1 MGCVLAGAMPAA
13 AQSLTITGKSSD
25 AGPTSKDFATE
36 VMADPWDFEEAT
48 DYVYTYSYTDG
59 TNGPAFE
66 PMPDVS
72 GGVLHGIAHG
82 AAPKVAIH
90 FEGIPGAF
98 NLVGKNGITYP
109 IDSSRFKRLSFRMKR
124 GFAAP
129 NAQEMIG
136 AQWAASPGVSAGS
149 GLKYGFIAGADASG
163 ERINQAPTGSAQAA
177 SYHIYVLDLDK
188 SSTYYQGSWSGA
200 EGGLYLKLGN
210 IAQLAGQEIDLDWVR
225 LTERGTALKH
235 LAWSGF
241 SGRVT
246 LTATCAQTGDAI
258 QIYPSG
264 GGTDFAAGGSLD
276 WDYGYLP
283 GGTWTIT
290 ATSGGQSKAVTLA
303 IDAAPVIQIT
313 DPDMSGGRDFATT
326 VLADAWDLTNP
337 QDLRYGSLHQIS
349 NASFTENGLEGIT
362 TPVGSPDPF
371 VQFSGAV
378 PGFTIDG
385 SRYHRLSFTLTY
397 DHPELLGD
405 ILSDTWGGVA
415 RVIWN
420 KGGDFRVTQDIVSL
434 GGIPNTFVMDL
445 ATLNNVGTQIEDQ
458 GGRPGPAWSGP
469 IQAFWIRIDE
479 ALNQRWFRLSNVK
492 VAADDEPN
500 GNGFFTVKW
509 RVFDATGSREIPNS
523 GGADSTVALYYDT
536 DQNVSAGATLFA
548 SGINAAAGQYSWDVS
563 GLPPGVY
570 YVYAAISDAAGNAQA
585 RYSTGPVNVPAFPA
599 GLRTDNNQDGLPDLW
614 EAQYGITNPS
624 ADDDGDGLTNA
635 QEYSL
640 GTNPLIPN
648 VQTLSEGATGFF
660 TERLALANPDS
671 APADVTLTFLRGP
684 GSPPITRQYSLP
696 AWGRATIKVNDI
708 AGLGGPADVS
718 TIITPTSGGVVA
730 ERTMMWGDNYYGGT
744 TGKAIDKAR
753 RQWFLAEGV
762 ANSFFDTFVLLANA
776 TGSTANV
783 TLRFLRDGAGPVD
796 KAFSVPPTSRITV
809 YTNQIP
815 EVNGFSFST
824 SVTSDQVI
832 TVERSTYFHYPGGR
846 AFEGGTED
854 AAIPSTST
862 TWYLAE
868 GQSSS
873 FFSEFILLG
882 NPNGQQANVTLRY
895 LMPGGATVTQVVP
908 VAANSRRTIQV
919 NNSDPNA
926 TDSPWNLGVRNT
938 DVSVAISS
946 DVAIA
951 VERAMYWPGGSWTD
965 GHSSAGLTSQ
975 GTMWALAE
983 GESGGSLGF
992 ESYILFANPNSASAH
1007 VRLTF
1012 LRSGGNGPVADEFDV
1027 PANARV
1033 TKSIG
1038 EYIGRGLL
1046 SPGEQVGAR
1055 IDSVNGVPI
1064 VVERA
1069 MYWNGGGE
1077 FWGAGTGETG
1087 FKLR

>member
-1 MGCVLAGAMPAA
+1 
-13 AQSLTITGKSSD
+13 
-25 AGPTSKDFATE
+25 
-36 VMADPWDFEEAT
+36 
-48 DYVYTYSYTDG
+48 
-59 TNGPAFE
+59 
-66 PMPDVS
+66 
-72 GGVLHGIAHG
+72 
-82 AAPKVAIH
+82 
-90 FEGIPGAF
+90 
-98 NLVGKNGITYP
+98 
-109 IDSSRFKRLSFRMKR
+109 
-124 GFAAP
+124 
-129 NAQEMIG
+129 
-136 AQWAASPGVSAGS
+136 
-149 GLKYGFIAGADASG
+149 
-163 ERINQAPTGSAQAA
+163 
-177 SYHIYVLDLDK
+177 
-188 SSTYYQGSWSGA
+188 
-200 EGGLYLKLGN
+200 
-210 IAQLAGQEIDLDWVR
+210 
-225 LTERGTALKH
+225 
-235 LAWSGF
+235 
-241 SGRVT
+241 
-246 LTATCAQTGDAI
+246 
-258 QIYPSG
+258 
-264 GGTDFAAGGSLD
+264 
-276 WDYGYLP
+276 
-283 GGTWTIT
+283 
-290 ATSGGQSKAVTLA
+290 
-303 IDAAPVIQIT
+303 
-313 DPDMSGGRDFATT
+313 
-326 VLADAWDLTNP
+326 
-337 QDLRYGSLHQIS
+337 
-349 NASFTENGLEGIT
+349 
-362 TPVGSPDPF
+362 
-371 VQFSGAV
+371 
-378 PGFTIDG
+378 
-385 SRYHRLSFTLTY
+385 
-397 DHPELLGD
+397 
-405 ILSDTWGGVA
+405 
-415 RVIWN
+415 
-420 KGGDFRVTQDIVSL
+420 
-434 GGIPNTFVMDL
+434 
-445 ATLNNVGTQIEDQ
+445 
-458 GGRPGPAWSGP
+458 
-469 IQAFWIRIDE
+469 
-479 ALNQRWFRLSNVK
+479 
-492 VAADDEPN
+492 
-500 GNGFFTVKW
+500 
-509 RVFDATGSREIPNS
+509 
-523 GGADSTVALYYDT
+523 
-536 DQNVSAGATLFA
+536 
-548 SGINAAAGQYSWDVS
+548 
-563 GLPPGVY
+563 
-570 YVYAAISDAAGNAQA
+570 
-585 RYSTGPVNVPAFPA
+585 
-599 GLRTDNNQDGLPDLW
+599 
-614 EAQYGITNPS
+614 
-624 ADDDGDGLTNA
+624 
-635 QEYSL
+635 
-640 GTNPLIPN
+640 
-648 VQTLSEGATGFF
+648 
-660 TERLALANPDS
+660 
-671 APADVTLTFLRGP
+671 
-684 GSPPITRQYSLP
+684 
-696 AWGRATIKVNDI
+696 
-708 AGLGGPADVS
+708 
-718 TIITPTSGGVVA
+718 
-730 ERTMMWGDNYYGGT
+730 
-744 TGKAIDKAR
+744 
-753 RQWFLAEGV
+753 
-762 ANSFFDTFVLLANA
+762 
-776 TGSTANV
+776 V